1 MHTYDCVHTDNTY
14 HTHTLPKKEEK
25 KFTGA
30 GEMALVAHL
39 EADFPALHC
48 F

>member
-1 MHTYDCVHTDNTY
+1 MIVCTQTTHII
-14 HTHTLPKKEEK
+14 HTHCQKRKKEK

-39 EADFPALHC
+39 EADFLAPLLV
-48 F
+48 